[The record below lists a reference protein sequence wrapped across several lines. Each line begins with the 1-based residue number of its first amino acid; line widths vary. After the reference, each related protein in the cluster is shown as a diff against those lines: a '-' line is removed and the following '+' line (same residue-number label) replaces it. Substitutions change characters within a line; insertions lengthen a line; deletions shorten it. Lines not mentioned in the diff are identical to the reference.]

1 MFSEKLKKY
10 AESQYE
16 ERLGILGET
25 GRIVEEKMKSCTP
38 DEQILMKFL
47 YGTMPVRD
55 AGEYEFEVFLGY
67 VRHSLMVYTTMDWCR
82 DLSEEIFI
90 NHVLY
95 YRINSENI
103 VDCRRFF
110 YDQLIDR
117 IRGLSAKEAALEI
130 NYWCAENGSY
140 EASDRRTISPVT
152 LYKSGK
158 GRCGEE
164 STFAVTAFRSVGIPA
179 RQVYT
184 PRWAHCDD
192 NHAWVEVYVDG
203 KWHFLGACEPEEI
216 LDKGWFSSASSRAL
230 LVHSRSFS
238 DFMSE
243 RKEGCLGKQELL
255 YYYNHT
261 DTYARTK
268 NLQVNVLD
276 GEKRPVSGANV
287 AVQILNGAD
296 LFDAATLTTD
306 EEGKASIILGLGTI
320 RLAARKD
327 DWYCEKKLNVRE
339 QGEVIL
345 ELRPEKEF
353 LRESSDWEAF
363 YVEAP
368 ADYPMNPGKLTR
380 EQKEKNRKRIRE
392 CGKIR
397 EERIN
402 SYYLKEKA
410 EKYPDLQEILH
421 FSGGNFDELIHF
433 LEKDGN
439 PDRKELLKSLVL
451 KDSKDASADI
461 LEAHLEAASEY
472 REKWVVA
479 GKYDIY
485 VKYILC
491 PRIFFEELKAW
502 RKPVLDAFNEEEKK
516 RFAADPMEAWS
527 YVQNEIR
534 YVPELDYSTIYT
546 TPEAALKLKICNPLD
561 KKITFVAICR
571 ALGIPA
577 RINPVNLEAE
587 YYKDGHFISTEAEKV
602 VEGEDE
608 SAEIRLLAKEGD
620 PWSYNRTWPIG
631 RLQNGHYE
639 TLNYL
644 GIRFEDGK
652 LDLTVRPGAY
662 RILTSN
668 RLPSGNQLAMEYRF
682 CIKNGEKKEIE
693 MKLESVKTEDMLV
706 SNQLEDF
713 DVTKD
718 GKTPVS
724 VLSVMGEGMNIAA
737 FLSEGEEPTEHV
749 LNEILESSPEL
760 EKCGAD
766 IWFIF
771 RDEHGTENKTVKKVL
786 DRLPGIHIL
795 YADFDSVVEPL
806 ARRMYVD
813 PEKLPL
819 LLLLK
824 PGLLG
829 IYGTSGYH
837 VGSVELALKLLEYNQ
852 QMEKM

>member
-10 AESQYE
+10 AEAQYA

-25 GRIVEEKMKSCTP
+25 GHIVEEKMKSCTP

-47 YGTMPVRD
+47 YGTMPIRD

-67 VRHSLMVYTTMDWCR
+67 VRHSMMVYTTMDWCR

-140 EASDRRTISPVT
+140 EASDRRTISPIT

-238 DFMSE
+238 DFTSE

-261 DTYARTK
+261 DTYAKTK
-268 NLQVNVLD
+268 NLQVTVLD
-276 GEKRPVSGANV
+276 GEKKPVSGANV

-296 LFDAATLTTD
+296 FADAAVLTTD

-320 RLAARKD
+320 RLAARKGNL
-327 DWYCEKKLNVRE
+327 YCETDLNIRDH
-339 QGEVIL
+339 GEIVL
-345 ELRPEKEF
+345 KLRPEAEF
-353 LRESSDWEAF
+353 SRESENWEAF

-392 CGKIR
+392 CAKIR
-397 EERIN
+397 ESRIN
-402 SYYLKEKA
+402 GYYLEEKA
-410 EKYPDLQEILH
+410 KKYPDLQEILH
-421 FSGGNFDELIHF
+421 FSAGNFDELIRF
-433 LEKDGN
+433 LEKDEN
-439 PDRKELLKSLVL
+439 PDREEMLKSLVL

-461 LEAHLEAASEY
+461 LETHLEAASEY
-472 REKWVVA
+472 REKWAAA

-502 RKPVLDAFNEEEKK
+502 RKPVLDALSDEEKEH
-516 RFAADPMEAWS
+516 FTADPMEAWT

-577 RINPVNLEAE
+577 RINQVNLEAE

-608 SAEIRLLAKEGD
+608 SAEIRLTAKEGD
-620 PWSYNRTWPIG
+620 QWSYNRTWTIG
-631 RLQNGHYE
+631 RLQNGRYDM
-639 TLNYL
+639 LNYW

-668 RLPSGNQLAMEYRF
+668 RLPSGNQLALEYRF
-682 CIKNGEKKEIE
+682 CVKNGEKKEIE

-706 SNQLEDF
+706 ANQLEDF
-713 DVTKD
+713 DVSED
-718 GKTPVS
+718 GETPVS
-724 VLSVMGEGMNIAA
+724 ALSVMGEGMNIAA

-749 LNEILESSPEL
+749 LNEILENSQEL

-766 IWFIF
+766 IWFVF
-771 RDEHGTENKTVKKVL
+771 RDKHGLENKTVKKVL
-786 DRLPGIHIL
+786 DRLPDIHIL

-813 PEKLPL
+813 PEKMPL

-824 PGLLG
+824 PNLLG

-837 VGSVELALKLLEYNQ
+837 VGSVGLALKLLEYSKQ
-852 QMEKM
+852 K

>member
-1 MFSEKLKKY
+1 MFSEKLKNY
-10 AESQYE
+10 AEAQYA
-16 ERLGILGET
+16 ERLKILRET
-25 GRIVEEKMKSCTP
+25 GRAIREKMKTCTP

-47 YGTMPVRD
+47 YGTMPIRD

-67 VRHSLMVYTTMDWCR
+67 VRHSLMVYTTMDWCKN
-82 DLSEEIFI
+82 LPEEIFI
-90 NHVLY
+90 NHILY

-164 STFAVTAFRSVGIPA
+164 STFAVTVFRSVGIPA

-203 KWHFLGACEPEEI
+203 RWHFLGACEPEEI

-230 LVHSRSFS
+230 LVHSRGFS
-238 DFMSE
+238 DFTSE
-243 RKEGCLGKQELL
+243 RKERCLGKQELL

-268 NLQVNVLD
+268 NLQVTVLD
-276 GEKRPVSGANV
+276 GEKKPVSGVSV
-287 AVQILNGAD
+287 AVQILNGAA

-306 EEGKASIILGLGTI
+306 EEGKVSIILGLGTI

-339 QGEVIL
+339 QDEAVL
-345 ELRPEKEF
+345 ELRPETEF
-353 LRESSDWEAF
+353 LRESKEWEAF

-368 ADYPMNPGKLTR
+368 ADYPMNPDKLTR
-380 EQKEKNRKRIRE
+380 EQKEKNRRRIRE

-397 EERIN
+397 EDRIN
-402 SYYLKEKA
+402 VYYLEEKA
-410 EKYPDLQEILH
+410 KKYSDLQDILH
-421 FSGGNFDELIHF
+421 FSGGNFDEMICF
-433 LEKDGN
+433 LEKDEN
-439 PDRKELLKSLVL
+439 PDRPELLKSLLL
-451 KDSKDASADI
+451 KDSKDASAEI
-461 LEAHLEAASEY
+461 LETHLEAASAY
-472 REKWVVA
+472 REKWREA

-491 PRIFFEELKAW
+491 PRIFFEELKSW
-502 RKPVLDAFNEEEKK
+502 RKPVLDALSEDEKK
-516 RFAADPMEAWS
+516 RFAANPMEAWS

-546 TPEAALKLKICNPLD
+546 TPEAALKLKICNPFD

-571 ALGIPA
+571 TLGVPA
-577 RINPVNLEAE
+577 RINQVNLEAE
-587 YYKDGHFISTEAEKV
+587 YYKDGRFTSTEAEKA

-608 SAEIRLLAKEGD
+608 SAEIRLIAKEGD
-620 PWSYNRTWPIG
+620 PWTYGQTWTIG
-631 RLQNGHYE
+631 RLQNGRYE
-639 TLNYL
+639 ILDYSGL
-644 GIRFEDGK
+644 RFESGK
-652 LDLTVRPGAY
+652 LDLMVRPGTY

-668 RLPSGNQLAMEYRF
+668 RLPSGNQLALEYRF
-682 CIKNGEKKEIE
+682 CVKNGEKREIE
-693 MKLESVKTEDMLV
+693 MKLELVKTEDMLV

-713 DVTKD
+713 DVTRD
-718 GKTPVS
+718 GKTPIS
-724 VLSVMGEGMNIAA
+724 ALSVMGEGMNIVA

-749 LNEILESSPEL
+749 LNEILESSWEL
-760 EKCGAD
+760 EKCGANV
-766 IWFIF
+766 WFIF
-771 RDEHGTENKTVKKVL
+771 RDEYGIENKTVKKVL
-786 DRLPGIHIL
+786 DCLPGIHIL

-837 VGSVELALKLLEYNQ
+837 VGSVGLALKLMEYN
-852 QMEKM
+852 